1 MPFVLSPRPSQLPPE
16 ILDALPA
23 HHPDAVASRKD
34 LQSFNNALGNW
45 RWFRREVA
53 RRIQPGERAL
63 ELGAGTG
70 ELGEILQRDGLAWD
84 GIDRAPRP
92 VNWSAKCH
100 WHQCDIFA
108 FEGWSNYQVITG
120 NLILHHFN
128 REQLA
133 RLGAAISQ
141 HARLT
146 MIGDLRRGSWQ
157 RLSFFVYARMIRAN
171 RVSLHDGSL
180 SVRAGFRGEE
190 LAQQLGLQRDR
201 WKIELPLGHFSAYR
215 MIATRRE

>member
-1 MPFVLSPRPSQLPPE
+1 MLFVPSLRPSQLPPE
-16 ILDALPA
+16 ILDELPA

-34 LQSFNNALGNW
+34 LQSFNQALGNW
-45 RWFRREVA
+45 RWFRREAVS
-53 RRIQPGERAL
+53 RIFRHERAL

-70 ELGEILQRDGLAWD
+70 ELGETLQNDGLAWD

-92 VNWSAKCH
+92 ATWSANCH
-100 WHQCDIFA
+100 WHQRNIFD
-108 FEGWSNYQVITG
+108 FGGWSNYKVITG
-120 NLILHHFN
+120 NLILHHFT
-128 REQLA
+128 RDQLGQ
-133 RLGAAISQ
+133 LGAAISQ
-141 HARLT
+141 HARLI

-157 RLSFFVYARMIRAN
+157 RLSFFVYARLIRAN

-180 SVRAGFRGEE
+180 SVRAGFRADE

-201 WKIELPLGHFSAYR
+201 WKIELPFGHFSAYR